1 MLTWLVFQL
10 LHICMEGWGN
20 WRWAEP
26 FSVDDVGTLLRTIQ
40 HKGQTAS
47 LIIRVKQLTGVQKQ
61 VHKDTHTQR
70 HSHLA
75 VIINVI

>member
-1 MLTWLVFQL
+1 MLNLCVFQL

-40 HKGQTAS
+40 HKGQTAT

-61 VHKDTHTQR
+61 VHTHTHRSNQ
-70 HSHLA
+70 SIA
-75 VIINVI
+75 DV